1 MNDTELIEGCKAGKR
16 EALETI
22 YRLFSRQMYGVC
34 YRYVGEDSA
43 LDVMHDGFEQAAKL
57 GNEAA
62 QANLKQLQQILNVK
76 MK

>member
-1 MNDTELIEGCKAGKR
+1 MA
-16 EALETI
+16 A
-22 YRLFSRQMYGVC
+22 
-34 YRYVGEDSA
+34 
-43 LDVMHDGFEQAAKL
+43 FEQAAKL